1 MILPYFNIKKHPIY
15 DFYDNIEYGGFI
27 KIFVKRKY
35 FKKNYKY
42 F

>member
-27 KIFVKRKY
+27 KNTWG
-35 FKKNYKY
+35 KNFYGNGK
-42 F
+42 